1 MTRNALSCLAILIGL
16 AACTP
21 ATLEPKPLDIVVEAN
36 RSTAVVGDTVTF
48 VVTTQ
53 GGALVGV
60 EIDYGD
66 STIDQ
71 FGTGGARTARVTFRH
86 AYLQSGTYTA
96 KAVVTDAA
104 AGQKQAT
111 VEVRVN

>member
-1 MTRNALSCLAILIGL
+1 MTRNSLSCLAILIGF

-21 ATLEPKPLDIVVEAN
+21 ATLEPNPLDVGIEVN
-36 RSTAVVGDTVTF
+36 RTTAAMGDTLSF
-48 VVTTQ
+48 VVSAQ

-66 STIDQ
+66 NVLDQ
-71 FGTGGARTARVTFRH
+71 YGTSGARTARVTFKH
-86 AYLQSGTYTA
+86 AYSQPGTYTV
-96 KAVVTDAA
+96 KAVATDAA

-111 VEVRVN
+111 IEVRVN

>member
-1 MTRNALSCLAILIGL
+1 MTRNSLSRLAILIGL
-16 AACTP
+16 AACAP
-21 ATLEPKPLDIVVEAN
+21 STLEPKPLDVGVEAD
-36 RSTAVVGDTVTF
+36 RTTVATGDTLNF
-48 VVTTQ
+48 VVTAQ

-66 STIDQ
+66 NNLDQ
-71 FGTGGARTARVTFRH
+71 FGTGGAHTARVTFRH
-86 AYLQSGTYTA
+86 AYSQTGTYTV

-111 VEVRVN
+111 IEVRVN

>member
-1 MTRNALSCLAILIGL
+1 MSRNALSCLAIVIGL
-16 AACTP
+16 AACAP
-21 ATLEPKPLDIVVEAN
+21 ATLKPKPLDIRVEAN
-36 RSTAVVGDTVTF
+36 RSTAAVGETLTF

-53 GGALVGV
+53 GGALIGV
-60 EIDYGD
+60 ELDYGD
-66 STIDQ
+66 NTVDQ

-111 VEVRVN
+111 IEVRVN

>member
-1 MTRNALSCLAILIGL
+1 MTRNSLSCLAILIGL

-21 ATLEPKPLDIVVEAN
+21 ATLEPNPLDVGVEAS
-36 RSTAVVGDTVTF
+36 RTTAAIGDTLTF
-48 VVTTQ
+48 VVSAQ

-66 STIDQ
+66 SVTDQ
-71 FGTGGARTARVTFRH
+71 FGTSGARTAKVTFKH
-86 AYLQSGTYTA
+86 AYSQPGTYTVM
-96 KAVVTDAA
+96 AVVTDAT

-111 VEVRVN
+111 IEVRVN